1 MTDEGNEEG
10 EGDSRAFLE
19 RLINKNLRVT
29 TTDSRMFWGTFVCT
43 DHESNLILKHAYEYR
58 HPDPKKVAALAQAT
72 IPSPSLPSMNL
83 SEDNNNNNHPTAA
96 PTQTQT
102 QGTSNGSA
110 SNNKAKPKDKVTVEM
125 TSRYLGLVVV
135 PGKYVVKIEEEE
147 FASQVR
153 GRKVAD
159 AAAAAMGA
167 GAAGEGEGGRHV
179 HVGTVCGVGGR

>member
-1 MTDEGNEEG
+1 MSPTQDPQGEE
-10 EGDSRAFLE
+10 EPRALLE

-58 HPDPKKVAALAQAT
+58 HPDPKKVAALAQTT
-72 IPSPSLPSMNL
+72 IASPSLPSIDP
-83 SEDNNNNNHPTAA
+83 SEDDKNNHSTAE
-96 PTQTQT
+96 PTQA
-102 QGTSNGSA
+102 QGNNSSSSSA
-110 SNNKAKPKDKVTVEM
+110 SKDKAKEKVTVEM

-153 GRKVAD
+153 GRKV
-159 AAAAAMGA
+159 
-167 GAAGEGEGGRHV
+167 EGG
-179 HVGTVCGVGGR
+179 